1 MLNTGEYRGAARSMS
16 ILKYSLPKNIPI
28 AFHTGSNDDYHLT
41 IKELAEEFEK
51 QFPWLGENT
60 EKYIIFTVLTKKEV
74 TRIDKIGQETTENI
88 SFTLQFIDRARFMA
102 SSLSILV
109 NNLSERI
116 HRIKCKYEHDGITY
130 EVWECFLE
138 YKNLMMI

>member
-1 MLNTGEYRGAARSMS
+1 MS
-16 ILKYSLPKNIPI
+16 IIKYSLPKNIPI
-28 AFHTGSNDDYHLT
+28 AFHTRSNDDYHLT
-41 IKELAEEFEK
+41 IKEWAEEFEK

-60 EKYIIFTVLTKKEV
+60 ETYITFTVLTKKEV
-74 TRIDKIGQETTENI
+74 TRIDKIGEETTENI

-102 SSLSILV
+102 SSLSNLV

-130 EVWECFLE
+130 EVCDAFLNT
-138 YKNLMMI
+138 KT

>member
-1 MLNTGEYRGAARSMS
+1 MLNTGEYGGTARSIS
-16 ILKYSLPKNIPI
+16 IIKYSLPKNIPI
-28 AFHTGSNDDYHLT
+28 AFHTRSNDDYHLT
-41 IKELAEEFEK
+41 IKEWAEEFEK

-60 EKYIIFTVLTKKEV
+60 ETHITFTVLTKKEV
-74 TRIDKIGQETTENI
+74 TRIDKIGEETTENI

-102 SSLSILV
+102 SSLSNLV

-130 EVWECFLE
+130 EVCDAFLNT
-138 YKNLMMI
+138 KT